1 MTKSFYFQHDYNACS
16 DVKVLFLREQLGM
29 EGYGIYWFIL
39 EQLAQSGGYL
49 PLKIIPVLAMQCQ
62 TQEVKLAAVVKE
74 FELFEIHD
82 NKFFSNRLNKQL
94 QYRELL
100 SEKGKIG
107 AINRWGTSN
116 DQYDRKKALRSAQK
130 IESHTPEEW
139 NEMLIHF
146 NYSCA
151 KCGSEG
157 VLKDHIIPLYKGGLD
172 GINNIQPLCK
182 KCNSSKGSDTTD
194 YRLNHKNC
202 PEKWF
207 KNGEA
212 SSPGSGEGTA
222 KERKGKEIKEK
233 KRNITPT
240 GDTHTPE
247 QIERFEKFT
256 EWVKENFP
264 RVANMKKPFT
274 IDQYLKLRETISR
287 EVLTKLLTAM
297 ENRADLHKK
306 YVSAY
311 LTIINWSKNEFNQ
324 PEQRPEQGSVLTA
337 LKNFKAKEDAA

>member
-1 MTKSFYFQHDYNACS
+1 
-16 DVKVLFLREQLGM
+16 M

-240 GDTHTPE
+240 GDTHTG
-247 QIERFEKFT
+247 T
-256 EWVKENFP
+256 N
-264 RVANMKKPFT
+264 
-274 IDQYLKLRETISR
+274 
-287 EVLTKLLTAM
+287 
-297 ENRADLHKK
+297 
-306 YVSAY
+306 
-311 LTIINWSKNEFNQ
+311 
-324 PEQRPEQGSVLTA
+324 
-337 LKNFKAKEDAA
+337 